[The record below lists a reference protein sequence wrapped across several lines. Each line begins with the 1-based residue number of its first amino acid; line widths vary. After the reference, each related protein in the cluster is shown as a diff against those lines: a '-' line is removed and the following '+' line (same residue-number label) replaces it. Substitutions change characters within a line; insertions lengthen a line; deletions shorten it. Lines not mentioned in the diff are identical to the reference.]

1 MNQLDFKVRISQS
14 TRDLYGAALR
24 QSLRDFEDTLV
35 CVGLRLIVSDCCFFV
50 PCTNIL
56 TYLLT
61 YDTSSSADS
70 SQVKGQGHSETLNGQ
85 CTLGGIF

>member
-35 CVGLRLIVSDCCFFV
+35 CVGLRRIVTVAFCAVYKYS
-50 PCTNIL
+50 
-56 TYLLT
+56 YLLT
-61 YDTSSSADS
+61 YLH
-70 SQVKGQGHSETLNGQ
+70 KK
-85 CTLGGIF
+85 